1 MAAPQKSQRSR
12 AMEFQT
18 AKPNARMPKNE
29 KLSLDHYL
37 SLIATDKQHHLTV
50 NLLNQI
56 IDMHGF
62 KKIHNTAK
70 KVLIDAVNSME
81 LMDPSRST
89 LNEENVSSSAHM
101 TLEEAI
107 KDLADLKW
115 QECCVTSIQTLNSVN
130 YDLVVHNTDAEAES
144 SKPKLKQKTRSRKR
158 RKFLTLGA
166 AGCDSAAT
174 APATATAAAARGC
187 GYFGGSNLITE
198 TERTRITDFNDDDF
212 GATGGDCSE
221 YSSTFLPIA
230 PY

>member
-1 MAAPQKSQRSR
+1 
-12 AMEFQT
+12 MEFQT
-18 AKPNARMPKNE
+18 AKPNARMPRNE

-37 SLIATDKQHHLTV
+37 SVIATHKQLHLTV

-62 KKIHNTAK
+62 KKIHKTAK

-89 LNEENVSSSAHM
+89 LNEENVSSCAHM
-101 TLEEAI
+101 TLEEVI

-166 AGCDSAAT
+166 AGDDSADTAT
-174 APATATAAAARGC
+174 ATATAAAAHGC

-198 TERTRITDFNDDDF
+198 TERMRITDFNDDDF

-221 YSSTFLPIA
+221 YSSTFLPIE

>member
-1 MAAPQKSQRSR
+1 MAKGTNSVKSSLAAPRKPQRSS

-18 AKPNARMPKNE
+18 AKPNARMQ
-29 KLSLDHYL
+29 L
-37 SLIATDKQHHLTV
+37 HLTV

-89 LNEENVSSSAHM
+89 LNEENVSSCAHM

-166 AGCDSAAT
+166 AGGDSAD
-174 APATATAAAARGC
+174 TATAAAAAAHGC

-221 YSSTFLPIA
+221 YS
-230 PY
+230 